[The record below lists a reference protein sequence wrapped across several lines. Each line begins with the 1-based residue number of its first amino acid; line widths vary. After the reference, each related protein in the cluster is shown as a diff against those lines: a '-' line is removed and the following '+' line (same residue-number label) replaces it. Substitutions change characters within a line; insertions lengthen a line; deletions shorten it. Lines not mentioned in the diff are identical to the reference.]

1 MQNPLEKGVIATL
14 ETAEWNMKTLFA
26 EMARHNFSHSD
37 YTAMLRNKFRL
48 KFKSDKL
55 SATLNDYLKAN
66 FHLTYDNI
74 FFLINRI
81 EMMDPDLMAMEPE
94 DTKLMLNTFLNS

>member
-1 MQNPLEKGVIATL
+1 MVCILVTKTAKKNPLEKGVIATL
-14 ETAEWNMKTLFA
+14 ETAEWNMKALFA
-26 EMARHNFSHSD
+26 E
-37 YTAMLRNKFRL
+37 MLRNKFRL